1 MIFNSYELL
10 WKGQLQEMNGVS
22 GFFICLKENEI
33 NKRSSETYCSK
44 VRLFNRPER

>member
-22 GFFICLKENEI
+22 GFFYL
-33 NKRSSETYCSK
+33 
-44 VRLFNRPER
+44 PERK